1 MEANEIILICIL
13 STVGV
18 MVYAFGIMM
27 LCGKG
32 GELISGY
39 HYEPKTKRAQK
50 YHKKVMRVIGCWYLA
65 LVTTIMAFIVS
76 TTYFKKA
83 LMIVFGI
90 LSVIIIVAMLVHI
103 NCSPK
108 MLELRRKERDDYS
121 ETERYHES
129 EDNYE
134 VHESED
140 NIEYH
145 ESKDNIKYHNCQPSD
160 IKHQDKNKTDL
171 NKEQENTK
179 SKE

>member
-1 MEANEIILICIL
+1 MEEKTIAIVLVSTIFAILYIL
-13 STVGV
+13 
-18 MVYAFGIMM
+18 GILM

-32 GELISGY
+32 GILVAGY
-39 HYEPKTKRAQK
+39 HYEPKTERAKK
-50 YHKKVMRVIGCWYLA
+50 YHKKVMAVIGGWYML
-65 LVTTIMAFIVS
+65 LVSDLLAFIVS
-76 TTYFKKA
+76 ALLLKKV
-83 LMIVFGI
+83 LMIVFGV
-90 LSVIIIVAMLVHI
+90 LVAVIVVAMLVHV

-108 MLELRRKERDDYS
+108 MLELMRKERDDYS

-134 VHESED
+134 VHES
-140 NIEYH
+140 
-145 ESKDNIKYHNCQPSD
+145 KDDIKYHNCQPSD

>member
-13 STVGV
+13 STVGI

-76 TTYFKKA
+76 TTYLKKA

-90 LSVIIIVAMLVHI
+90 LAVIIIVAMLVHI

-108 MLELRRKERDDYS
+108 MLELRRKERDDYI
-121 ETERYHES
+121 EDEIES
-129 EDNYE
+129 HNSQTLDVECENTN
-134 VHESED
+134 
-140 NIEYH
+140 NI
-145 ESKDNIKYHNCQPSD
+145 
-160 IKHQDKNKTDL
+160 DL
-171 NKEQENTK
+171 KKEQEN
-179 SKE
+179 SKK

>member
-76 TTYFKKA
+76 TTYLKKA

-90 LSVIIIVAMLVHI
+90 LAVIIIVAMLVHV

-108 MLELRRKERDDYS
+108 MLELRRKERDDYI
-121 ETERYHES
+121 EDEIES
-129 EDNYE
+129 HNSQTLDVEYE
-134 VHESED
+134 
-140 NIEYH
+140 NT
-145 ESKDNIKYHNCQPSD
+145 ND
-160 IKHQDKNKTDL
+160 IDL
-171 NKEQENTK
+171 KKAQENRK
-179 SKE
+179 NNK